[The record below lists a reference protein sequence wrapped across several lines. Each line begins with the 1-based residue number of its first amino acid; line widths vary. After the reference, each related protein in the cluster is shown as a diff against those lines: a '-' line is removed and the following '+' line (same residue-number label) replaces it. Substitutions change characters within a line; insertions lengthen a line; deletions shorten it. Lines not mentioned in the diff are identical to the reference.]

1 LLKRVHGI
9 ISGRVQN
16 VFFRAFIEK
25 NAIELNLTGWV
36 RNLSNGC
43 VEFIAEGNEKKLN
56 ELIKK
61 TRKGSPLSKVN
72 SVELNWSEHR
82 NEFNGFQRKP
92 IPQTNAKRNL
102 LFKINL
108 IKKMKKPKPVKI
120 KRK

>member
-1 LLKRVHGI
+1 LLKRIHGI
-9 ISGRVQN
+9 VSGRVQK
-16 VFFRAFIEK
+16 VFFRAFIEEK
-25 NAIELNLTGWV
+25 ASELNLTGWI

-72 SVELNWSEHR
+72 SVEVKWSEFK

-92 IPQTNAKRNL
+92 TQTNTKKNL
-102 LFKINL
+102 FFKINL
-108 IKKMKKPKPVKI
+108 IKPKTNSKKNII